1 MSLARRKLEQRGS
14 RTLPSLPAF
23 LAVNRRRALA
33 PKHTCYLHCLHQTPG
48 PKAAELD
55 EMLAPPDQPAAPA
68 VAGLI
73 PMIRCSSAARM
84 FTTARFSRS
93 MSYLS

>member
-1 MSLARRKLEQRGS
+1 MAVMLWLGLSGVPLLERRQRSFGVQIQTE
-14 RTLPSLPAF
+14 TLP
-23 LAVNRRRALA
+23 
-33 PKHTCYLHCLHQTPG
+33 TPG

-84 FTTARFSRS
+84 FTTARFSGS